1 MTVQRIVTPAGEE
14 MVVLPAQEFQDLI
27 DARDAALLMADVRA
41 GRTDL
46 LSEAEVDD
54 YLAAPTPLA
63 FWRRKRGLTQVQLAE
78 AAGISQAYL
87 SQIEGGHRIGDVDTV
102 ARLAKALKVR
112 VEDLLAD

>member
-1 MTVQRIVTPAGEE
+1 

-41 GRTDL
+41 DRTDL

-54 YLAAPTPLA
+54 YLAAATPLA

-112 VEDLLAD
+112 IEDLLAD